1 METTLQVGDS
11 GPNVIALQQA
21 LAAANFSP
29 GTIDGIFGNGT
40 ESALLAFQQSEGL
53 TADGI
58 AGPIVQKALGLDL
71 NAPLPS
77 SLPSSVA
84 DVTVQIVSQMF
95 PQTPIGNIK
104 TNLPFVLQAMT
115 AANLGDKAMILMALS
130 TIRAETAPFLPIS
143 EGQSRFNTSPNGT
156 PFDLYDFRKD
166 LGNQGPPDGANFRG
180 RGFVQLTGR
189 SNYTKYAAAIGQD
202 IVNNFALAND
212 PAVASQLLA
221 AFLGDHQTAIRQALA
236 NNDLATARKLVNGGS
251 NGLADFEDAFQK
263 GSALIPDPAS

>member
-29 GTIDGIFGNGT
+29 GAVDGVFGNGT
-40 ESALLAFQQSEGL
+40 EAALLAFQQSEGL

-58 AGPIVQKALGLDL
+58 AGPIVQKALGLNL
-71 NAPLPS
+71 NVA
-77 SLPSSVA
+77 LPSSV
-84 DVTVQIVSQMF
+84 DGVTVQIVSQMF

-156 PFDLYDFRKD
+156 PFDLYDYRKD

-189 SNYTKYAAAIGQD
+189 SNYTKYAASIGQD
-202 IVNNFALAND
+202 LVNNFALGND
-212 PAVASQLLA
+212 PTVASQLLA
-221 AFLGDHQTAIRQALA
+221 AFLGDHESAIRQALA
-236 NNDLATARKLVNGGS
+236 VNDLATARKLVNGGS